1 MVWSCGTFILS
12 GLHCL
17 CEFLQLSG
25 GSFFLLSVVP
35 AKWLIVGHFNWFCY
49 LLAYLLTWH
58 QWAVMWTITL
68 CWCCSGLQ
76 TVDCCCSAPV
86 WVKCWSTTQLVK
98 SLSVLLSVSVRV
110 VLFLILLY
118 TQKNYISV
126 QGPRLP
132 LLMCLKPNPWDG
144 LDPWPDQTLLCP
156 YSTQVPFMESYM
168 TYHRT
173 GKKLDD
179 YILVL
184 LGQS

>member
-1 MVWSCGTFILS
+1 VVWSCGTFILS

-68 CWCCSGLQ
+68 FWCCSGLQ

-110 VLFLILLY
+110 VLFQILLY
-118 TQKNYISV
+118 TQKITSQCKV
-126 QGPRLP
+126 QDSPCWCASSQTHEMVWTRGQIRPCCAYTAHKCP
-132 LLMCLKPNPWDG
+132 SWSHT
-144 LDPWPDQTLLCP
+144 WPTTELEGSWMTTSLC
-156 YSTQVPFMESYM
+156 Y
-168 TYHRT
+168 
-173 GKKLDD
+173 
-179 YILVL
+179 
-184 LGQS
+184 